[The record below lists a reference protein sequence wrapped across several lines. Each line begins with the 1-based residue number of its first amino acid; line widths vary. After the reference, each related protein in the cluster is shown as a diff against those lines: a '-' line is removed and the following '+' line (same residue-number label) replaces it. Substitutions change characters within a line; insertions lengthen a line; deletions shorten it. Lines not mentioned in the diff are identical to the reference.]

1 MKSLPCAQLRQPQ
14 SLQSDMRVQDN
25 FFCFFSV
32 RKRGHVFRS
41 AQQPTSNC
49 ETQKTKKG
57 PSAILVLLLE
67 NLPTPH
73 CPTNS
78 PCQSCSSYAA
88 SRPPR
93 RSSEKRTT
101 PKTPAWLAWS
111 SARPKRLLPVV
122 AAEPTPKPTT
132 PQARRKGKKRKPG
145 FSTGPGRSCCALAL
159 LQQLHV
165 LHVTYD
171 DSTPLHILCASEHFH
186 NKILNDQKN
195 VTLNLHIV
203 LAISF
208 SAVVHKST
216 QMGLAQFEARV
227 TAI

>member
-122 AAEPTPKPTT
+122 ASEPTPKPTT
-132 PQARRKGKKRKPG
+132 PQARRKGKKGNQASPRAPDAPAAHSHYCNNTKYFTSPTMIVHL
-145 FSTGPGRSCCALAL
+145 SIYYV
-159 LQQLHV
+159 LQN
-165 LHVTYD
+165 TFIIKY
-171 DSTPLHILCASEHFH
+171 
-186 NKILNDQKN
+186 
-195 VTLNLHIV
+195 
-203 LAISF
+203 
-208 SAVVHKST
+208 
-216 QMGLAQFEARV
+216 
-227 TAI
+227 